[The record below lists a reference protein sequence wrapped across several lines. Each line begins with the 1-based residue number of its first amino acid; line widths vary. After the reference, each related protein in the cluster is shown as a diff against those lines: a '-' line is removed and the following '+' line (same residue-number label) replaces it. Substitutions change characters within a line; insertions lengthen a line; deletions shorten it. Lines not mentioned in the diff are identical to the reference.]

1 METVKFAGRL
11 VACQPAATRP
21 RSVPAALIF
30 VVFLCLGTSVHATE
44 TWPTT
49 RFKVHV
55 GSPYVGDMTDIGSN
69 IHLYEQEN
77 IFGIEEHSIHLF
89 EAALE
94 EAAEWY
100 KQKGFPPPALEPLIS
115 TEDGLAY
122 QVYVCERN
130 FVESNWDDFLD
141 FAGMYNSITKSDY
154 STCGYNA
161 ATETTDVGG
170 YFPLCGS
177 DPTRT
182 KFFQINHEL
191 SLDANG
197 NLNEAGYQTIAHE
210 MFHAIHSNTPM
221 GQADTDCT
229 ISKWIKEGLADAIS
243 YDIVKELWSNMYSE
257 ESGDGHVIKRF
268 GYRAYSTPLHRSDE
282 VDSFGQIGL
291 PMNFGYQASSFWRYV
306 ADSYPRKWKVLVTE
320 KGNNKAPG
328 LLDIP
333 IKGDPG
339 WLGEVDWLDK
349 GLRGKFNHGL
359 QYMYPMFVANLT
371 HRVAPFRR
379 YSGKP
384 AEDNVDH
391 WTERL
396 FGPCEVVN
404 LTGKK
409 IQTVSVM
416 LETLSTKCV
425 RVEPV
430 GTTGLVQISF
440 IAGSNDQKLLKDI
453 SFGKGGTTLVTRAS
467 PVTQTTYGPTQNTA
481 TWPTFPQDG
490 SKSAVYLV
498 SNVARKPST
507 TTPRTLKFDVV
518 MPGNSNSARATVP
531 WQPKSAP
538 APQKPSYKKHA
549 ESLNQQK
556 SATTKMVHEQM
567 NLDKRSLNPNVNAS
581 NRINRVPNAHECT
594 EPFKYTPCGPMM
606 TISLGIHPGTYIVPG
621 MTNTAGGM
629 AGQVMSGLQAMAQT
643 SAFDANERVQEL
655 TAVMEGIDGGDVNIA
670 MPLVDYGYSGSFD
683 RAAITV
689 KMSGDRICSAIG
701 PPDHNQRTP
710 LTGKVTIEEY
720 SPSVLIGSFV
730 APLVESVEGPDGQ
743 GTYQSCGTVSGQFTS
758 VAPFLEDERTAII
771 NDSQEQMAEDIVN
784 SLGVPANMA
793 YKMKTDDGTLVPQG
807 AGGSGSSPGS
817 SSGGGMLGGD
827 CSCECEN
834 RDSVDELCEF
844 FCEEEFAACDDP

>member
-1 METVKFAGRL
+1 MVL
-11 VACQPAATRP
+11 
-21 RSVPAALIF
+21 L
-30 VVFLCLGTSVHATE
+30 LLGTSVQAADS
-44 TWPTT
+44 WPTT

-55 GSPYVGDMTDIGSN
+55 GSPYVGNLAKIGGENN

-77 IFGIEEHSIHLF
+77 FFGIEEHSIHLI

-94 EAAEWY
+94 QAAEWY
-100 KQKGFPPPALEPLIS
+100 KEKGFPPPALKPLIQ

-122 QVYVCERN
+122 QVYVCDRN
-130 FVESNWDDFLD
+130 FVESNWDNFLAA
-141 FAGMYNSITKSDY
+141 FGIYNNSITEYDY
-154 STCGYNA
+154 STCGYNPV
-161 ATETTDVGG
+161 TESTDVGG

-177 DPTRT
+177 DPERT

-191 SLDANG
+191 SLDDNG
-197 NLNEAGYQTIAHE
+197 NLTEAGYTTIAHE
-210 MFHAIHSNTPM
+210 MFHAIHANTPM
-221 GQADTDCT
+221 GRANTDCT
-229 ISKWIKEGLADAIS
+229 IPKWIGEGLADAIS
-243 YDIVKELWSNMYSE
+243 YDIAEELWSNMYRK
-257 ESGDGHVIKRF
+257 ESGDGDVIKRF
-268 GYRAYSTPLHRSDE
+268 GYRAYSTSLHRSDE

-291 PMNFGYQASSFWRYV
+291 PMDFGYQTSSFWRYV

-333 IKGDPG
+333 IQAPPG
-339 WLGEVDWLDK
+339 WQNEVDWLDK

-359 QYMYPMFVANLT
+359 QYMYPMFLANLV
-371 HRVAPFRR
+371 HRIAPFRR
-379 YSGKP
+379 YNGKP

-409 IQTVSVM
+409 IQTVSVF

-430 GTTGLVQISF
+430 GTPGLVQISF
-440 IAGSNDQKLLKDI
+440 IAGSNDQKLLGDI

-467 PVTQTTYGPTQNTA
+467 PVTQTTYGPTQHTA

-498 SNVARKPST
+498 SNVSTKPST
-507 TTPRTLKFDVV
+507 TTPRDFQFDVV

-538 APQKPSYKKHA
+538 APQKPSYDKHA
-549 ESLNQQK
+549 KSLNKQK
-556 SATTKMVHEQM
+556 ADTSKMVQEQM
-567 NLDKRSLNPNVNAS
+567 NLDKKSLNPNVNVS
-581 NRINRVPNAHECT
+581 NDIRRIPKAPDCA
-594 EPFKYTPCGPMM
+594 EPFKYSPCGPTM
-606 TISLGIHPGTYIVPG
+606 TISLGISPGTYIIPG

-629 AGQVMSGLQAMAQT
+629 AGQMMSGLQAMAQT
-643 SAFDANERVQEL
+643 SAFDANDRMQEL
-655 TAVMEGIDGGDVNIA
+655 SAVMKGIDGGEVSIA
-670 MPLVDYGYSGSFD
+670 LPLVDYGYSGSFD
-683 RAAITV
+683 RAAISVT
-689 KMSGDRICSAIG
+689 MSGDRRCSAVG
-701 PPDHNQRTP
+701 PPDQNQMTP

-720 SPSVLIGSFV
+720 SPSVLIGSFSG
-730 APLVESVEGPDGQ
+730 ALVESVEGPDGQ
-743 GTYQSCGTVSGQFTS
+743 GMQRSCGMVTGQFTS
-758 VAPFLEDERTAII
+758 VAPFLADERTVII

-784 SLGVPANMA
+784 SLGVPADMA

-807 AGGSGSSPGS
+807 SGGPGS
-817 SSGGGMLGGD
+817 SSGSGGGAVSLGGD
-827 CSCECEN
+827 CVCECEN

-844 FCEEEFAACDDP
+844 FCEAEFAACED

>member
-1 METVKFAGRL
+1 MATLKLSVRSL
-11 VACQPAATRP
+11 LCHAAASRP
-21 RSVPAALIF
+21 RFVRFALI
-30 VVFLCLGTSVHATE
+30 VIAFLLLGTTARAADT

-55 GSPYVGDMTDIGSN
+55 GSPYVGDMTNIGSN

-77 IFGIEEHSIHLF
+77 FFGIEEHSIHLF

-100 KQKGFPPPALEPLIS
+100 KQKGFPPPALEPLVN
-115 TEDGLAY
+115 TENGLAY
-122 QVYVCERN
+122 QVYVCDRN
-130 FVESNWDDFLD
+130 FVESNWDDLLNVTN
-141 FAGMYNSITKSDY
+141 MYNSITKSDY
-154 STCGYNA
+154 STCGYSA
-161 ATETTDVGG
+161 AENKTDVGG
-170 YFPLCGS
+170 YFPLCGNDS
-177 DPTRT
+177 TRT
-182 KFFQINHEL
+182 RFFQINHRL
-191 SLDANG
+191 ALDDNG
-197 NLNEAGYQTIAHE
+197 NLNEAGYTTIAHE

-221 GQADTDCT
+221 GRANTDCT
-229 ISKWIKEGLADAIS
+229 IPKWIGEGLADAIA
-243 YDIVKELWSNMYSE
+243 YDIAQELWSNMYSE
-257 ESGDGHVIKRF
+257 EPSDGHVIKRF
-268 GYRAYSTPLHRSDE
+268 GYRAYSTNLHRSDT

-291 PMNFGYQASSFWRYV
+291 PMDFGYQTSSFWRYV

-333 IKGDPG
+333 IEGDPG
-339 WLGEVDWLDK
+339 WQSEVDWLDK

-359 QYMYPMFVANLT
+359 QYMHPMFLANLT
-371 HRVAPFRR
+371 HRVAPFSR
-379 YSGKP
+379 YRGTP

-409 IQTVSVM
+409 IQTVSVF

-425 RVEPV
+425 RVESV

-440 IAGSNDQKLLKDI
+440 IAGSNDQKLLEDI
-453 SFGKGGTTLVTRAS
+453 SFGKSGTTLVTRAS

-481 TWPTFPQDG
+481 IWPTFHQDG

-498 SNVARKPST
+498 SNVSSKPST
-507 TTPRTLKFDVV
+507 TTPRDFKFDVV

-531 WQPKSAP
+531 WPPKAAP
-538 APQKPSYKKHA
+538 PPQKASYEKNAK
-549 ESLNQQK
+549 SLSRQK
-556 SATTKMVHEQM
+556 AATTKMVQEQM

-581 NRINRVPNAHECT
+581 NRIHRAPKAAECGD
-594 EPFKYTPCGPMM
+594 PFKYMPCGPQM
-606 TISLGIHPGTYIVPG
+606 TISLGIHPGTYIIPG
-621 MTNTAGGM
+621 STNTAGGM
-629 AGQVMSGLQAMAQT
+629 AGQAMSGLQAMAQT
-643 SAFDANERVQEL
+643 SAFDAQQRVQEL
-655 TAVMEGIDGGDVNIA
+655 TGVMEGIDGSEVSIT

-689 KMSGDRICSAIG
+689 NMSGNRSCTAIG
-701 PPDHNQRTP
+701 PPDQTGMTP

-720 SPSVLIGSFV
+720 SPSVLIGSFS
-730 APLVESVEGPDGQ
+730 AALVESVEGG
-743 GTYQSCGTVSGQFTS
+743 YQSCGTVSGQFTS
-758 VAPFLEDERTAII
+758 VAPFLGDERTVFLL
-771 NDSQEQMAEDIVN
+771 DSHEQMAEDIVN
-784 SLGVPANMA
+784 SLGVPADMA

-807 AGGSGSSPGS
+807 PGGPGSSPGS
-817 SSGGGMLGGD
+817 SGGGGLIGGD
-827 CSCECEN
+827 CLCECEN

-844 FCEEEFAACDDP
+844 FCEEEFAACDNP